1 MKELYKFCQAG
12 ILCLALLSVP
22 GLIFAQSKRTLTAY
36 KSTPINKYVNG
47 FYNSLPANYST
58 SGKSYPLLVF
68 IHGMGEIGDGN
79 AQLVNVL
86 HNGPTQQINQQ
97 VNLGYNANF
106 PDPVVVNGKS
116 FEFIVIAPQLNA
128 WPPGADEPNTV
139 NDVINYAISHYRVD
153 QSKIYLTGLSMGGGI
168 TWNYPGYSKAYAKR
182 LAAIVPIAG
191 ASYPQSS
198 PASNIAAEHVPVWA
212 THNQSD
218 PTVPLSYTTGWISL
232 LQGLKETPAPLETI
246 FPATGHG
253 GWFQT
258 YGTVNVPGIKN
269 SAGLNIYQWM
279 LQYKRSGDNVIID
292 QGTTVPPPSA
302 SAGNDAAITLPTAS
316 TVLTGT
322 AAEPNGTITAYQW
335 SQVSGPNTAI
345 FSTPKNAQTSVSGLI
360 QGTYVFKFTV
370 TSSTGQSASDQVT
383 VVVNAATVVTVTANA
398 GADQSIT
405 LPTASVALTGTGTVT
420 NSTISTYHWTQASG
434 PNTAVFA
441 DAWSGNTTVSGLV
454 QGTYVFTFTTTTAS
468 GKSAS
473 DQVTVVVNA
482 APAVTVTANAGA
494 DQSITLP
501 TASAALTGT
510 GSATNST
517 ISTYHWTQASGPNT
531 AVFADAWS
539 GKTNVSGLVQG
550 TYVFTFTTTTASGKS
565 ASDQVTVKVNAA
577 PVTSVFTV
585 SAGPDISMT
594 LPTSNTKI
602 AGVAT
607 VKGEAVATCKWT
619 QVSGPAKAT
628 ITGAGSISP
637 TVSGLIQGSYVF
649 QVTITST
656 SGNSASDQTT
666 VTVNPLVTSTFAAS
680 AGGDATIAL
689 PLNIYMINGVCTVKG
704 QKVKTCTWKQ
714 ITGPN
719 AATIS
724 GRGSIKPVVSNL
736 IAGAYVFEVDITST
750 TGLKTSDQMKLTVKP
765 TTASAVETSAANATS
780 LMLDSAS
787 SGLKVYP
794 NPVAAGQQFAVEG
807 QGMKAGTVKFL
818 IYDISGRLVKQVV
831 LDNQSTYFRQTI
843 PATGLTKGTYVLMVV
858 TEGEKPKTF
867 KLLVN

>member
-1 MKELYKFCQAG
+1 MKKLYEFRQAA
-12 ILCLALLSVP
+12 ILCLALLSAP
-22 GLIFAQSKRTLTAY
+22 GLLFAQTKRTLTAY

-47 FYNSLPANYST
+47 FYTSLPANYST

-128 WPPGADEPNTV
+128 WPPGVDEPNTV
-139 NDVINYAISHYRVD
+139 NDVINYAIAHYRVD
-153 QSKIYLTGLSMGGGI
+153 QSKICLTGLSMGGGI

-182 LAAIVPIAG
+182 LAAILPIAG

-198 PASNIAAEHVPVWA
+198 PAGNIAAEHVPVWA

-232 LQGLKETPAPLETI
+232 LQTLKETPAPLETI

-269 SAGLNIYQWM
+269 SAGLNVYQWM
-279 LQYKRSGDNVIID
+279 LQYKRSGDNVVID

-302 SAGNDAAITLPTAS
+302 SAGNDVAITLPTAS
-316 TVLTGT
+316 TTLTGT
-322 AAEPNGTITAYQW
+322 ASEPNGTITAYQW
-335 SQVSGPNTAI
+335 SQVSGPNTAA
-345 FSTPKNAQTSVSGLI
+345 FSNAKNAQTSVSGLV

-383 VVVNAATVVTVTANA
+383 VVVNAAPAVTITANA
-398 GADQSIT
+398 GADKAIT
-405 LPTASVALTGTGTVT
+405 LPTSSVALAGTGSVT
-420 NSTISTYHWTQASG
+420 NATITSYHWTQTSG

-441 DAWSGNTTVSGLV
+441 DAWSGQTTASGLV
-454 QGTYVFTFTTTTAS
+454 QGTYVFTFTTTASS
-468 GKSAS
+468 GKTAS
-473 DQVTVVVNA
+473 DQMTVVVNA
-482 APAVTVTANAGA
+482 AAAVIISANAGSDKA
-494 DQSITLP
+494 ITLP
-501 TASAALTGT
+501 INSVTLTGT
-510 GSATNST
+510 GSATNAT
-517 ISTYHWTQASGPNT
+517 ITSYHWTQTSGPNT

-539 GKTNVSGLVQG
+539 GQTTVSGLAQG
-550 TYVFTFTTTTASGKS
+550 TYVFTFTATASSGKA
-565 ASDQVTVKVNAA
+565 ASDQVTVTVNAA

-585 SAGPDISMT
+585 SAGPDISLT
-594 LPTSNTKI
+594 LPASSTKI
-602 AGVAT
+602 PGVAT

-628 ITGAGSISP
+628 ITGAGSINP
-637 TVSGLIQGSYVF
+637 TVSGLIEGSYVF
-649 QVTITST
+649 QVAITST
-656 SGNSASDQTT
+656 SGKSASDQTT

-680 AGGDATIAL
+680 AGGDATITL
-689 PLNIYMINGVCTVKG
+689 PLNTFMINGVCTVKG
-704 QKVKTCTWKQ
+704 QKVATCNWKQ
-714 ITGPN
+714 ISGPN
-719 AATIS
+719 AATIT
-724 GRGSIKPVVSNL
+724 GRGSIKPVVSKL
-736 IAGAYVFEVDITST
+736 VAGAYVFEVDITST
-750 TGLKTSDQMKLTVKP
+750 TGLKTSDQMKLTVNP
-765 TTASAVETSAANATS
+765 ATASAVQTTTADAIS
-780 LMLDSAS
+780 LTLDSATS
-787 SGLKVYP
+787 ALKVYP
-794 NPVAAGQQFAVEG
+794 NPVAVDQQFAVEG
-807 QGMKAGTVKFL
+807 QGQKAGTVKFL
-818 IYDISGRLVKQVV
+818 IYDITGKLVKQVV
-831 LDNQSTYFRQTI
+831 LNNQSSYFRQTI
-843 PATGLTKGTYVLMVV
+843 PATGLTRGTYVLMVV
-858 TEGEKPKTF
+858 TQGEKPATF